1 MAGFN
6 GRAPSQVHHGRSWLV
21 PWSGPSEKHL
31 GVASLLDLALLSG
44 LYEAA
49 PATRPSAAES
59 DDNDQAEFLGEEAK
73 GPSNVNE
80 LLIHQLA
87 RRMGTKRPITTM
99 SQRSRRRRM
108 TSQRIHLGA
117 APIQIPSSDR
127 EPLRRKQH
135 FCRAGVSAQSHSG
148 HAVGIFVAN
157 PTLLRIFP
165 CCKQ

>member
-1 MAGFN
+1 MAGLN

-31 GVASLLDLALLSG
+31 GVASLLDLALRSG
-44 LYEAA
+44 LYVAA

-87 RRMGTKRPITTM
+87 RRMRTKRPITTM

-127 EPLRRKQH
+127 QPLRRKQPS
-135 FCRAGVSAQSHSG
+135 RTAGMPWGSSWRTRRCCAFS
-148 HAVGIFVAN
+148 HAVSNNI
-157 PTLLRIFP
+157 L
-165 CCKQ
+165 